1 MDNIEQIVSLLP
13 ILVII
18 SALLVKDIRS
28 NLSDSILLVS
38 SLIFYSIVLYY
49 EGIGKIKT
57 RYLFLSGVVVFI
69 IIGYVAYRHRD
80 AINSN

>member
-1 MDNIEQIVSLLP
+1 MDNLWQIVSLLP

-18 SALLVKDIRS
+18 SALLVQDIR
-28 NLSDSILLVS
+28 NDFSDTMLLVF

-49 EGIGKIKT
+49 ETIAKTKT

-69 IIGYVAYRHRD
+69 IIGYVAYRHKD